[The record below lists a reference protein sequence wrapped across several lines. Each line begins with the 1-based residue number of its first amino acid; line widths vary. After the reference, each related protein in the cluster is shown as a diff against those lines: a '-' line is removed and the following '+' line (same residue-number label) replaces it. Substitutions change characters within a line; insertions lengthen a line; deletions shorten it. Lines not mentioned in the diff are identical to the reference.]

1 MTVTGVSAFFLAFIW
16 GVIWALTI
24 QHVPL
29 AAYLAQKRTW
39 MTVVAG
45 VGVDLAIGLL
55 AVSDASS
62 PIGMWALQFAI
73 IALSSIGIIARS
85 IINEWREQKE
95 IINAAQDTR

>member
-1 MTVTGVSAFFLAFIW
+1 MSVLGVSAFFLAFIW

-24 QHVPL
+24 QYIPFAV
-29 AAYLAQKRTW
+29 YLAQKRTW

-55 AVSDASS
+55 TVPDA
-62 PIGMWALQFAI
+62 PNTFWMWAYQFI
-73 IALSSIGIIARS
+73 IVALSSVGIITRS
-85 IINEWREQKE
+85 LVNEWHEQKE

>member
-55 AVSDASS
+55 AVQDASS
-62 PIGMWALQFAI
+62 PFWMWVYQFAI
-73 IALSSIGIIARS
+73 VALSSIGIIARS
-85 IINEWREQKE
+85 LVNEWHEQKE
-95 IINAAQDTR
+95 SINAAKNTR